1 MRGDLLFSADVYKTE
16 TGRGATKI
24 NDKMTV
30 QNLQKNLENFGNDD
44 KPSFVNSC

>member
-24 NDKMTV
+24 DNKMIV